1 MTDPVEPP
9 TMAID
14 PRRLLRLILRR
25 ARLFLVALVVAPVVA
40 VAAASAMP
48 QAYKAQARILVQDS
62 AQVNPLLED
71 LIVPWKVNNR
81 VPIMTSVLKS
91 NRTIT
96 AVLKRLGMLRP
107 DESSEALDERVL
119 GFKSRVETFAVGG
132 GLVAINF
139 TARTPLEAKQ
149 GLQALVEEFVEE
161 MLRPQKQSVE
171 GSATFLAGQINR
183 LREELATLEDGLTI
197 YKADNADELPDVYK
211 VNLDTWLSLRRQLTE
226 VDVRMQGAIRRR
238 GLLEER
244 LRLYDPV
251 VQALEQRLITLQARQ
266 QELRATYRDDAPQVV
281 EATRMLAA
289 LEEDL
294 RAAAQ
299 RRGPSDIAQLERQA
313 RGVVEL
319 DADGATNH
327 AGDLMTG
334 ELFAWK
340 QARDAVEAAAA
351 EKAIIEERVVAA
363 DKAVRSFARNETTLN
378 RLNRDF
384 ETKAAVYRNLLE
396 KYEDALITRELSLF
410 NESAQVWIVDPPN
423 LPRVP
428 LNPPVGVVAAGAA
441 VGGQVVMFLVALLLD
456 LLAGTVTSAADA
468 SRRLKAPLLCEVPWL
483 SPGDRP

>member
-1 MTDPVEPP
+1 
-9 TMAID
+9 
-14 PRRLLRLILRR
+14 
-25 ARLFLVALVVAPVVA
+25 
-40 VAAASAMP
+40 
-48 QAYKAQARILVQDS
+48 
-62 AQVNPLLED
+62 
-71 LIVPWKVNNR
+71 
-81 VPIMTSVLKS
+81 
-91 NRTIT
+91 
-96 AVLKRLGMLRP
+96 VLKRLGLLRP
-107 DESSEALDERVL
+107 DESNDALDERVL

-171 GSATFLAGQINR
+171 GSTTFLAGQLTR
-183 LREELATLEDGLTI
+183 LREELATLEDGLTV

-238 GLLEER
+238 ELLEER

-266 QELRATYRDDAPQVV
+266 RELRATYREDAPQVV
-281 EATRMLAA
+281 EATRLLAA

-340 QARDAVEAAAA
+340 QARDAVAAASA

-384 ETKAAVYRNLLE
+384 ETKATVYRNLLE

-428 LNPPVGVVAAGAA
+428 LNPPVGVVAAGAV

-456 LLAGTVTSAADA
+456 LLAGTITSGADA
-468 SRRLKAPLLCEVPWL
+468 SRRLKAPLLCEAPWL